1 MTSKLPDIL
10 VAQYRL
16 ADYRVGAGTDAF
28 IMHIDRYSA
37 PINKLMRAKQV
48 SNAAIIT
55 AFNPLGRIQSAQ
67 NNRKAHLILQR
78 ALGRC
83 AVCLIESTSL
93 DPAGTWPDETGFC
106 VLGTSFE
113 TVCALG
119 LRFRQNAIVWIDY
132 DAVPRLHLLR

>member
-1 MTSKLPDIL
+1 MTSKLPEIL

-16 ADYRVGAGTDAF
+16 ADYRVGSGTDAF

-37 PINKLMRAKQV
+37 PMNKLMTAKQV

-55 AFNPLGRIQSAQ
+55 AYNPLGRRQSAQ
-67 NNRKAHLILQR
+67 NNREAHVTLQG
-78 ALGRC
+78 ALDRR
-83 AVCLIESTSL
+83 AVCLIESTNL

-106 VLGTSFE
+106 VLGVRFE

-119 LRFRQNAIVWIDY
+119 LRFRQNAIVWIHN